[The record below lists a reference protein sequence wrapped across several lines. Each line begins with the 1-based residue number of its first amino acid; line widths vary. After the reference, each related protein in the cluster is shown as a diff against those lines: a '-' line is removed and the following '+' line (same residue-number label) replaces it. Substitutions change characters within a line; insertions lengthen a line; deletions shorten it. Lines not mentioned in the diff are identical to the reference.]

1 MARWQLTLPQDFVE
15 NVEALQKAGTE
26 DVASR
31 SSHNKAAFKKVL
43 DHHGESK
50 DIRKGIEQLKK
61 RVDKHFG
68 DGDDA
73 ALSHKLVEAI
83 LGKLEDEYIN
93 LHKRIMLLLVGPY
106 KDMGLECQFM
116 VSDIRNSFKGK
127 A

>member
-1 MARWQLTLPQDFVE
+1 M
-15 NVEALQKAGTE
+15 
-26 DVASR
+26 
-31 SSHNKAAFKKVL
+31 L
-43 DHHGESK
+43 DHHGESR

-73 ALSHKLVEAI
+73 ALGHRLVDVI
-83 LGKLEDEYIN
+83 LGKLEDEYIA
-93 LHKRIMLLLVGPY
+93 LHKRILLLLVGPY

-116 VSDIRNSFKGK
+116 VSDVRAAFKGK